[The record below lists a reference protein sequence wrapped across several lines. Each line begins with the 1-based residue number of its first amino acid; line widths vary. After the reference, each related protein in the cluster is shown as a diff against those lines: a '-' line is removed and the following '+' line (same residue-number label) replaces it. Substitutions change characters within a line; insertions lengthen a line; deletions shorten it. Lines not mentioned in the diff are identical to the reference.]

1 MIQLAEN
8 FDFTNSSDWKAFHL
22 IFQAYFLQCNKIPYK
37 YHIQQIHLFFT
48 TAVKMVKQVGCLL
61 SIELRVCY
69 RYAKHVLAGLIS
81 GTGPGSNP
89 GWGAKLGQALMLWD

>member
-1 MIQLAEN
+1 M
-8 FDFTNSSDWKAFHL
+8 
-22 IFQAYFLQCNKIPYK
+22 
-37 YHIQQIHLFFT
+37 
-48 TAVKMVKQVGCLL
+48 
-61 SIELRVCY
+61 CY